1 MAQAMTVEQA
11 RRRAIQRALGLG
23 LAGDVQRVSYG
34 WYRLP
39 STTRP
44 GVFWT
49 VRVSRE
55 GRWSCDCEAGRAGRP
70 CVHQAAVYI
79 RKAES
84 GGATVVGPACHGT
97 SASPDQLPA
106 NVTPLR
112 RAA

>member
-1 MAQAMTVEQA
+1 VSEQT
-11 RRRAIQRALGLG
+11 RRARAIQRAISLG
-23 LAGDVQRVSYG
+23 LAGGVQRVRFG

-44 GVFWT
+44 GVWWT
-49 VRVSRE
+49 VRVSAD

-79 RKAES
+79 RKVQA
-84 GGATVVGPACHGT
+84 GGGTVVAPAPAPT
-97 SASPDQLPA
+97 PAPPAASNVVALP
-106 NVTPLR
+106 R

>member
-1 MAQAMTVEQA
+1 MDARVAQQ
-11 RRRAIQRALGLG
+11 RAISRAIALG

-55 GRWSCDCEAGRAGRP
+55 GHWSCDCEAGRAGRA
-70 CVHQAAVYI
+70 CVHQAAVLI
-79 RKAES
+79 RKTEA
-84 GGATVVGPACHGT
+84 GGATVVAPAT
-97 SASPDQLPA
+97 STQEAPPAAASG
-106 NVTPLR
+106 NVIPLR

>member
-1 MAQAMTVEQA
+1 MAQQMAVGEL
-11 RRRAIQRALGLG
+11 RRRAIQRAIALG
-23 LAGDVQRVSYG
+23 LAGDVQRVCRG

-44 GVFWT
+44 EVFWT

-55 GRWSCDCEAGRAGRP
+55 GHWSCDCEAGRAGRP

-79 RKAES
+79 RKVEA
-84 GGATVVGPACHGT
+84 GGGTVVAPA
-97 SASPDQLPA
+97 PPVLPP
-106 NVTPLR
+106 NVTPLPAR